1 MAFQRFS
8 IPEISNIICIP
19 MSDKN
24 LLIVLGSTAVGKTR
38 LAVQL
43 AKGFDGEIISAD
55 SRQVFS
61 GMDIGTGKDLS
72 EYVLDGFMV
81 PYHLIDIK
89 NAGEKYNVDCFKD
102 DFYSAFETVTS
113 KHRLPILCGG
123 TGMYI
128 HSLLQNHQLTSIP
141 VNENLRQQLMLLDKE
156 QLKSKLDEFPLALRE
171 QADYSSSKRLVRAIE
186 IAQFLSE
193 NGKLELQKRPELK
206 PLVIG
211 LFNDVE
217 TRRTKIITRLM
228 QRIENGLIEEVQ
240 TLLATGVSEEML
252 VFYGLEYKFVVSYLK
267 NEIDLTT
274 LKERLGIAICQFA
287 KRQMTFFRK
296 MEKDGV
302 QINWIEAVEDKL
314 IVKNKA
320 LDLVRKNFI

>member
-1 MAFQRFS
+1 
-8 IPEISNIICIP
+8 

-24 LLIVLGSTAVGKTR
+24 LLIVLGSTAVGKTK

-43 AKGFDGEIISAD
+43 AKGFNGEIISAD
-55 SRQVFS
+55 SRQVFK

-72 EYVLDGFMV
+72 EYVVDGLRI

-89 NAGEKYNVDCFKD
+89 NAGEKYHVDAFKE
-102 DFYSAFETVTS
+102 DFYSAFGTVAS

-128 HSLLQNHQLTSIP
+128 HSLLQNHQFTSVP
-141 VNENLRQQLMLLDKE
+141 VNENLRHQLIQLDKE
-156 QLKSKLDEFPLALRE
+156 QLKSKLDEFPLALRA

-186 IAQFLSE
+186 IAQFLHE
-193 NGKLELQKRPELK
+193 NGKLELQKRPVLK

-211 LFNDVE
+211 LYNDVE
-217 TRRTKIITRLM
+217 TRRTKILSRLND
-228 QRIENGLIEEVQ
+228 RLANGLIEEVQ
-240 TLLATGVSEEML
+240 ALIATGVSEEML
-252 VFYGLEYKFVVSYLK
+252 VFYGLEYKFVIAYLK
-267 NEIDLTT
+267 NEMDLTT
-274 LKERLGIAICQFA
+274 LKERLGTAICQFA

-302 QINWIEAVEDKL
+302 QIDWIEAVEDKL

-320 LDLVRKNFI
+320 LDLVRQNFN